1 MSYSIIIP
9 ARYASTRLLGKP
21 LLEIEGKPLIQHVYQ
36 RATETQA
43 KRIIIATDDQRI
55 ADICN
60 AFGAEVCLTR
70 TDHQSGTE
78 RIAEVIKKLK
88 FLDQEIVI
96 NLQGDEPDVPASL
109 IEQTA
114 LCLQQNP
121 MADMSTLAT
130 PIDNSTDLFNPNI
143 VKVVLNEQNLALY
156 FSRAPIPWH
165 RDQFPI
171 LPNQTMPENH
181 QWLRHIGLYGYRC
194 GFLRQY
200 IEWTISPLEQ
210 IESLE
215 QLRVLAHGGKI
226 IVDITQI
233 QPAHGI
239 DTKEDLEKARLA
251 FKTK

>member
-9 ARYASTRLLGKP
+9 ARYASTRLPGKP

-36 RATETQA
+36 RATETRA
-43 KRIIIATDDQRI
+43 KRIIIATDNQRI

-70 TDHQSGTE
+70 ADHQSGTE
-78 RIAEVIKKLK
+78 RIAEVIETFS
-88 FLDQEIVI
+88 FLDQDIVI
-96 NLQGDEPDVPASL
+96 NLQGDEPDVPVSL

-121 MADMSTLAT
+121 SADMSTLAA
-130 PIDNSTDLFNPNI
+130 PIENSNDLFNSNI
-143 VKVVLNEQNLALY
+143 VKAVLNDQNFALY

-165 RDQFPI
+165 REQFPI
-171 LPNQTMPENH
+171 SPNQEIPKDY

-200 IEWTISPLEQ
+200 IQWTISPLEQ

-226 IVDITQI
+226 IVDITQE

-239 DTKEDLEKARLA
+239 DTEDDLVKARLA